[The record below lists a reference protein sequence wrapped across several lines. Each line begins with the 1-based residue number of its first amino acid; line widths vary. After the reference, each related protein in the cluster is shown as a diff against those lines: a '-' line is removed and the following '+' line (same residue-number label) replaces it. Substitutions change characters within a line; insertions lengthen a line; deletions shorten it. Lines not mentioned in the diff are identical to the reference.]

1 MTGAKSQG
9 KNPKRALSTPASHA
23 GKVRKKGGK
32 SADADAGDNDAPS
45 QDAERRMEQVVR
57 AQGRLTKKG
66 GKMVMSGAS
75 EFQIAGGYELAL
87 ATGL

>member
-1 MTGAKSQG
+1 MTGANSQG
-9 KNPKRALSTPASHA
+9 KKRSGRHAPAKSH
-23 GKVRKKGGK
+23 GEKRRQKGGK
-32 SADADAGDNDAPS
+32 ADDTVGNHDV

-75 EFQIAGGYELAL
+75 EFQMAGGYELAL
-87 ATGL
+87 GSMPR